1 MTAGPFYLQT
11 MDMGFDRLAILG
23 VGLIGGSFGLAWKRA
38 FPESNVV
45 GYDRAAVLDRAKA
58 KGAIDESR
66 VDLIDAVA
74 QADLVVLATPI
85 ATMLRQL
92 DAIAPHLKAGAVVT
106 DVGSVKQPI
115 ATHAAETLRSD
126 TPFIPGHPMAGSE
139 HGGIDHADAL
149 LFENATYV
157 LCPPPQPTEAFAHLS
172 TQIEQMGARVLHLA
186 PEQHDRIAAA
196 VSHLPQLLAVNLMN
210 VAANL
215 HDVDDQTLKLAAGGF
230 RNMTRI
236 ASSPFRPWRDIV
248 VGNQGP
254 ILDMLAALAAELQ
267 ATRNRIIE
275 EDLDGLDAA
284 FTRSRTMRDTIPK
297 DTKGFL
303 TPLFDLYVYVED
315 VPGVLYFIT
324 KTLYEDGIN
333 IKDIELLK
341 IREGTGGAFRLSVA
355 RADEADRAVAALE
368 NYGYT
373 AYRL

>member
-1 MTAGPFYLQT
+1 MS
-11 MDMGFDRLAILG
+11 FDRIAILG

-38 FPESNVV
+38 FPESTIV
-45 GYDRAAVLDRAKA
+45 GYDRPEVLDRAEA
-58 KGAIDESR
+58 KGAIDEGC
-66 VDLIDAVA
+66 VELPDAVSGA
-74 QADLVVLATPI
+74 GLVVLATPI
-85 ATMLRQL
+85 ATILRQL
-92 DAIAPHLKAGAVVT
+92 EAIAFHLDAGTVVT

-115 ATHAAETLRSD
+115 AAYADEVLRRD

-157 LCPPPQPTEAFAHLS
+157 LCPPTEPNIAFIKLS
-172 TQIEQMGARVLHLA
+172 NQIEQMGARVLHLE
-186 PEQHDRIAAA
+186 PDQHDRIAAA
-196 VSHLPQLLAVNLMN
+196 VSHLPQLLAVALMN
-210 VAANL
+210 VAATL
-215 HDVDDQTLKLAAGGF
+215 HDADDQTLKLAAGGF
-230 RNMTRI
+230 RDMTRI
-236 ASSPFRPWRDIV
+236 ASSPFQPWRDIIT
-248 VGNQGP
+248 GNQGP
-254 ILDMLAALAAELQ
+254 ILDVLAALAAEIQ

-275 EDLDGLDAA
+275 EDLDALDTA
-284 FTRSRTMRDTIPK
+284 FVRSQTTRDTIPK

-303 TPLFDLYVYVED
+303 TPLYDLYVYVED

-341 IREGTGGAFRLSVA
+341 IREGTGGAFRLSVS